1 MKLHSKRLLSIWDH
15 HTYSAH
21 KKKIKKPI
29 DGLFIFQSLF
39 SVEAFASRPAQN
51 LTTQLAKRTADA
63 LLEKVR
69 ALRNDINQ
77 QHRKLINDCD
87 SEDIR
92 KIIVNEPIDV
102 AVESRHYMPAS
113 VMLMKVF
120 LSCDAYFA
128 ALYQARM
135 EGELTETEMQHHRTN
150 TTVQLDELLRNVH
163 RTCLSFHKVRKEA
176 EAKT

>member
-1 MKLHSKRLLSIWDH
+1 MKLHSKRLLSTWDH
-15 HTYSAH
+15 NTYSTH

-29 DGLFIFQSLF
+29 DGLFIYQSLF

-51 LTTQLAKRTADA
+51 LSTQLSKRTAEI

-69 ALRNDINQ
+69 ALRNEITKR
-77 QHRKLINDCD
+77 HRKLLNDCG
-87 SEDIR
+87 SADIR
-92 KIIVNEPIDV
+92 EVIVNQPTDV
-102 AVESRHYMPAS
+102 AVESRQFTPAS

-120 LSCDAYFA
+120 LSCDAYFS

-135 EGELTETEMQHHRTN
+135 EGELTETEMQQHRTN
-150 TTVQLDELLRNVH
+150 TLKQLNDLLRNVH
-163 RTCLSFHKVRKEA
+163 RSCLSFHEVRKKA